1 MKFYTF
7 EILVEKEPNDEPH
20 MYLVDKSVQSSLRLD
35 SLPRVLV
42 TRLKDAEPDAT
53 QHSRLS
59 F

>member
-20 MYLVDKSVQSSLRLD
+20 MYLVDKSVRSSLRLD
-35 SLPRVLV
+35 SLSRGLV
-42 TRLKDAEPDAT
+42 TRLKDDERDAV
-53 QHSRLS
+53 QYLRLS